1 MKRLPVPAPKGARK
15 AGFVVD
21 LPLTRLSD
29 ASRRRVEQQLQRYAF
44 RAGAPVVHRGQ
55 TVNGAYLV
63 LKGRLRVYTVKPSG
77 TEATLYHLTAGE
89 TCILAINALF
99 NDLLYPAWVEAEA
112 DTVVGIIPG
121 GLYRSLFQS
130 EEAIQDLTVKSLS
143 TLVFRLMDE
152 LEQVHSLRLDQR
164 LAAHLLER
172 ANGQGVVGETQARI
186 AGQLG
191 TSREVVARILV
202 DMAGRGWIET
212 GRGRIRLVD
221 TAQLAALTRV
231 TA

>member
-1 MKRLPVPAPKGARK
+1 MIRLAVPARRAVRR
-15 AGFVVD
+15 AGFTVD
-21 LPLTRLSD
+21 LPLTRLSE
-29 ASRRRVEQQLQRYAF
+29 AARLRVEQQLQRYAF

-77 TEATLYHLTAGE
+77 AEATLYHLTAGE

-99 NDLLYPAWVEAEA
+99 NDLLYPAWVAAEA

-121 GLYRSLFQS
+121 GLYRNLFQA

-164 LAAHLLER
+164 LSAHLLER
-172 ANGQGVVGETQARI
+172 ANGQGVVTETQARI

-191 TSREVVARILV
+191 SSREVVARILA
-202 DMAGRGWIET
+202 DMASRGWIET

-221 TAQLAALTRV
+221 TTRLAQMTRPGG
-231 TA
+231 

>member
-1 MKRLPVPAPKGARK
+1 MVQPVHARAAARK
-15 AGFVVD
+15 AGLVVD
-21 LPLTRLSD
+21 LPLTRLSE
-29 ASRRRVEQQLQRYAF
+29 AARKRVEQQLQRYAF
-44 RAGAPVVHRGQ
+44 RAGSPVVHRGQ
-55 TVNGAYLV
+55 TVSGAYLV
-63 LKGRLRVYTVKPSG
+63 LKGRLRVYTIKPSG
-77 TEATLYHLTAGE
+77 AEATLYHLTAGE

-112 DTVVGIIPG
+112 ETVVGIIPG

-130 EEAIQDLTVKSLS
+130 EDAIQDLTVKSLS

-164 LAAHLLER
+164 LAAHLLDR
-172 ANGQGVVGETQARI
+172 ANGQGMVTETQAQL
-186 AGQLG
+186 AGHLG
-191 TSREVVARILV
+191 TSREVVARILL

-221 TAQLAALTRV
+221 TVQLARLTRL
-231 TA
+231 AG